1 MIPRTFK
8 GDGTMWFKDNRNL
21 RGYLVKTQS
30 VPTHGRKTK
39 LGRPRVWISAIW
51 KRLGAMGL
59 VVILLAAACAPSTTA
74 SPTAP
79 ATGSMETSVPT
90 STTEGSGPSPTPAG
104 PTAASVQA
112 YANPITESMLAA
124 LNNNDYAGFS
134 KDLDQ
139 SAKNAITSSAFS
151 QLYDQIKST
160 IGNYESVLFFSFAV
174 QEPNTT
180 VNYIAHYTNEPA
192 GVSVMVAFQK
202 VDSTHEVSGFTL
214 ASPKLLG
221 QSIDVTEIR
230 SYADPATENV
240 LVSLN
245 SNDYAS
251 FSKDFNQQ
259 MKSGL
264 DQTSFD
270 QLYNMIK
277 TKVGDYVSMEFES
290 VTVQNNVTTV
300 KYLAQYTDEPSG
312 VWITISFDSNQ
323 KVAGLFFNSPK
334 ILEQ

>member
-1 MIPRTFK
+1 
-8 GDGTMWFKDNRNL
+8 MWFKDNRNL
-21 RGYLVKTQS
+21 KGYRVEIPS
-30 VPTHGRKTK
+30 VATHSRRTR
-39 LGRPRVWISAIW
+39 LGRRHALGSAVW
-51 KRLGAMGL
+51 KRLGALGL
-59 VVILLAAACAPSTTA
+59 TVILLAAACAPAATPAPTTIG
-74 SPTAP
+74 P
-79 ATGSMETSVPT
+79 
-90 STTEGSGPSPTPAG
+90 TTEGSSPTPTPAG